1 MGNFE
6 IPTSPDFKIHR
17 MFKFITHRPLWVNLI
32 TAVVLAVVFF
42 IVFIL
47 SLNFLTN
54 HGRSRNVPL
63 VVGKTFA
70 EAARILDKEGFD
82 IVIQDSVYVDTLP
95 PLAIIKQ
102 VPESDAVVKVN
113 RTVYLTL
120 NRSKPPMIDMPNLIG
135 YSFRNAE
142 MNLSN
147 AGLKVGDTTYRA
159 DFAKNSV
166 LDQLYSGDHIAP
178 GTKIRMGSSVA
189 LVLGTGVGETQFAVP
204 NLIGWT
210 YSEAKARVEPKGINL
225 LVLSANGV
233 TDTLNAYIVD
243 QQPKRYNEEGEA
255 LIIHTGQFIN
265 VKLAVEKPAV
275 PDSTNINQAPQ

>member
-1 MGNFE
+1 
-6 IPTSPDFKIHR
+6 

-32 TAVVLAVVFF
+32 TAIALAVVVF
-42 IVFIL
+42 IIFIL

-54 HGRSRNVPL
+54 HGRSRNVPQ

-70 EAARILDKEGFD
+70 EAQRILDKEGFD
-82 IVIQDSVYVDTLP
+82 IVVQDSLYVDTLP

-147 AGLKVGDTTYRA
+147 AGLKVGDTIYKA

-166 LDQLYSGDHIAP
+166 LDQLFHGDHIEP
-178 GTKIRMGSSVA
+178 GTKIRMGSSIA
-189 LVLGTGVGETQFAVP
+189 LVLGTGVGETQFKVP

-210 YSEAKARVEPKGINL
+210 FGEAKAKLEENGLNI
-225 LVLSANGV
+225 LVVQADPSSK
-233 TDTLNAYIVD
+233 DTLNEYIYRQD
-243 QQPKRYNEEGEA
+243 PPRFDEGGRP
-255 LIIHTGQFIN
+255 LHIRTGQLIS
-265 VKLAVEKPAV
+265 VWLSPEKPV
-275 PDSTNINQAPQ
+275 VIDSTGNNPILQ

>member
-1 MGNFE
+1 ML
-6 IPTSPDFKIHR
+6 
-17 MFKFITHRPLWVNLI
+17 KFITHRPLWVNLI
-32 TAVVLAVVFF
+32 TALVLAVIFF
-42 IVFIL
+42 VVFIF

-70 EAARILDKEGFD
+70 EAEKILYNGGFD
-82 IVIQDSVYVDTLP
+82 IVIQDSLYVDTLP
-95 PLAIIKQ
+95 PLAVLKQ

-120 NRSKPPMIDMPNLIG
+120 NRSRAPMIDMPNLIG

-147 AGLKVGDTTYRA
+147 AGLKVGDTIYKA

-166 LDQLYSGDHIAP
+166 LDQLFKGEHIAP
-178 GTKIRMGSSVA
+178 GTKIQMGSSVA
-189 LVLGTGVGETQFAVP
+189 LVLGTGVGETQFRVP

-210 YSEAKARVEPKGINL
+210 YGEAKAKLEEYGLNI
-225 LVLSANGV
+225 LVVQADPLGK
-233 TDTLNAYIVD
+233 DTLNEYIYRQD
-243 QQPKRYNEEGEA
+243 PPRFDDEGKA
-255 LIIHTGQFIN
+255 LHIRTGQLIS
-265 VKLAVEKPAV
+265 VWLSLEKPAII
-275 PDSTNINQAPQ
+275 DSTNNSPILQ